1 MGQEVMTPESVL
13 ERFWGFASFR
23 SFQRRPVHD
32 LTQGRSV
39 VAVLPTGGGK
49 SLCYQVPGIVRGGLC
64 IVVSPLIAL
73 MKDQVL
79 ALRKRQIRAEYWT
92 SEGGKREAE
101 RVLNNV
107 TSGRIQFLYLA
118 PERLQNEMF
127 LAHLPRMDVRTIAID
142 EAHCISQ
149 WGHDFR
155 PQYLNIREFLR
166 LLPNAAV
173 GAYTATATSSVLTD
187 ISAQLGLEGTRRYR
201 APLRRPNLHF
211 ATIHS
216 TDGDAALL
224 EAAADQQGTGLVY
237 VSTRIQAEVW
247 ANRLTEMGI
256 QAAAYHAGMT
266 TEEKARHL
274 TGWLKGEIQAM
285 ACTSAFGMGIDKPDV
300 RWVFHAHIPA
310 DIESYVQEAGR
321 AGRDGLASICYLF
334 PSANSLAETSRRLK
348 QRFPNHE
355 VLREV
360 YQALANVSQ
369 SAPGDLPEDWFA
381 WNVADW
387 VARNGRSA
395 HDVHASMNLF
405 QSSGWIQW
413 KTTGQNAKS
422 RASLL
427 ITPRQCHDLCQD
439 MGPERQLLEAIA
451 RSPLGELSFSL
462 ATWAGFLNW
471 PVERLESSLHRW
483 DGLGWIEWHPPGKG
497 LVFQWR
503 VPRQSTDSIRIPR
516 SIYEERRST
525 LLSKWSDMQAFL
537 ATKSCRS
544 SFIEAYFG
552 EEASPSKS
560 NCGICDECQKADVSW
575 EAWVRDEIPKEGRNG
590 LSLLKACPLPLRSDL
605 VHWLTHQRHL
615 GRIRCKGPILF
626 REFA

>member
-13 ERFWGFASFR
+13 ERFWDFASFR
-23 SFQRRPVHD
+23 SFQRQPVYD
-32 LTQGRSV
+32 LVDGHSV

-79 ALRKRQIRAEYWT
+79 ALRNRQIRAEYWT

-101 RVLNNV
+101 RILNNAI
-107 TSGRIQFLYLA
+107 SGHIQFLYLS

-155 PQYLNIREFLR
+155 PQYRNILKFLR
-166 LLPNAAV
+166 LLPHAVV

-187 ISAQLGLEGTRRYR
+187 IVEQLGLKDARRHR
-201 APLRRPNLHF
+201 APMRRPNLHF
-211 ATIHS
+211 ACIHS
-216 TDGDAALL
+216 PDADAALL
-224 EAAADQQGTGLVY
+224 EAASCQQGTGLVY

-256 QAAAYHAGMT
+256 RAAPYHAGLP
-266 TEEKARHL
+266 TEEKAKYL
-274 TGWLKGEIQAM
+274 AGWLKGEIQVM

-300 RWVFHAHIPA
+300 RWVFHAHIPT
-310 DIESYVQEAGR
+310 DLESYVQESGR
-321 AGRDGLASICYLF
+321 AGRDGIASVCWIF
-334 PSANSLAETSRRLK
+334 PSANSIAETSRRLN
-348 QRFPNHE
+348 QRFPDHE

-369 SAPGDLPEDWFA
+369 SAPGDLPVDWFP

-387 VARNGRSA
+387 VARKGRSA
-395 HDVHASMNLF
+395 HEAHAALNLF
-405 QSSGWIQW
+405 QSAGWIQW
-413 KTTGQNAKS
+413 KSTNQKVES

-427 ITPRQCHDLCQD
+427 ITPRQCHALSQDL
-439 MGPERQLLEAIA
+439 GPERQLLEAIA
-451 RSPLGELSFSL
+451 RSPSGVLFFSPSD
-462 ATWAGFLNW
+462 WAGLLNW
-471 PVERLESSLHRW
+471 PVEQLESSLHRW

-497 LVFQWR
+497 LVFQWQA
-503 VPRQSTDSIRIPR
+503 PRQSTDSIRIPR
-516 SIYEERRST
+516 SIYEDRRST
-525 LLSKWSDMQAFL
+525 LLHKWSDMQAFL
-537 ATKSCRS
+537 TTRSCRS
-544 SFIEAYFG
+544 SFIDAYFDVKTSQS
-552 EEASPSKS
+552 ELH
-560 NCGICDECQKADVSW
+560 CGVCDECQKINVTWADW
-575 EAWVRDEIPKEGRNG
+575 IRDQIPKEGRNG
-590 LSLLKACPLPLRSDL
+590 KELLRACPLPLRSEL
-605 VHWLTHQRHL
+605 LNWLSDQQRM
-615 GRIRCKGPILF
+615 GRIRSMGSMVF
-626 REFA
+626 REFP